1 MKTNDGFGLIIR
13 KSGTIK
19 NSAGTYLEIFND
31 FDNAKN
37 IVEIN
42 GVKYNLTLTQFQD
55 VKTLIEKYL
64 PDIIKISKEQT
75 PDYLDENAL
84 EGYCEN
90 ITVIWEGKQIFVD
103 FAVMDEKTTKMGED
117 LISAVT
123 KIFTK

>member
-19 NSAGTYLEIFND
+19 NSAGTYIEIFND

-64 PDIIKISKEQT
+64 PDIIKTSKEQT

-90 ITVIWEGKQIFVD
+90 ITVVWGGKQIFVD